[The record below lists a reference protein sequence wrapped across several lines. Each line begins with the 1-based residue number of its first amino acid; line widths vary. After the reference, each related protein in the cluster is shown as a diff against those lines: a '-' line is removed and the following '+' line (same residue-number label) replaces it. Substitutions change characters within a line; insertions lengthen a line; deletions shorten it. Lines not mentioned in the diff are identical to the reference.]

1 MRRLAVFLLGL
12 ALLVGGC
19 SSFGLGLPPED
30 PPAAGSARATSSPA
44 PSPVRSP
51 TQAGRA
57 PAELTPTA
65 AAQAAVSTATR
76 LPSATAGPAGDPAP
90 AATPSPTP
98 CLAEECLITGA
109 FFFSRPIAPPGVDTI
124 DPSYRFGSTQGGQRD
139 PHHGVEFLN
148 PSGTP
153 VLAAADGEVVVA
165 GDDRVQFYGLYSY
178 FYGNLVVV
186 KHRLPGLQ
194 EPLYTLYGHLSE
206 IMVKEGQQ
214 VSRGQEIGKVGMSGI
229 ATGSHLHF
237 EVRYGENLYLR
248 SSNPELWLQPHS
260 SAGGALNGGMAA
272 RVVDGA
278 GNPLEI
284 DSVVL
289 QHLPAPDQA
298 ADYELYLGP
307 YEEKALLGQEP
318 YRENLAAGDLEPG
331 WYRLNFAYRGVQQ
344 RVFEVRP
351 GALTVLTITIEG
363 P

>member
-1 MRRLAVFLLGL
+1 MRRLAVLLLGL
-12 ALLVGGC
+12 ALLVQGC
-19 SSFGLGLPPED
+19 SSSGLGVAPED
-30 PPAAGSARATSSPA
+30 VPAATPRPVSSPA
-44 PSPVRSP
+44 PSPVLDP
-51 TQAGRA
+51 TQARPA
-57 PAELTPTA
+57 PAEPTPTP
-65 AAQAAVSTATR
+65 AAQAASPTPQ
-76 LPSATAGPAGDPAP
+76 PSATAADLAHT
-90 AATPSPTP
+90 ATPSPTP
-98 CLAEECLITGA
+98 CPAEACIVTGA
-109 FFFSRPIAPPGVDTI
+109 FFFSRPIAPPGGDTI
-124 DPSYRFGSTQGGQRD
+124 DPSYRFGSTQGGLRD

-186 KHRLPGLQ
+186 KHRLPGVQ
-194 EPLYTLYGHLSE
+194 EPVYTLYGHLSE
-206 IMVKEGQQ
+206 VMVKEGQQ

-248 SSNPELWLQPHS
+248 SSNPELWLQPHMS
-260 SAGGALNGGMAA
+260 DGGVPNGGMAA
-272 RVVDGA
+272 RIVDGA
-278 GNPLEI
+278 GNPLEV

-318 YRENLAAGDLEPG
+318 YGENLAAGDLEPG

-351 GALTVLTITIEG
+351 GALTVLTIVIEE